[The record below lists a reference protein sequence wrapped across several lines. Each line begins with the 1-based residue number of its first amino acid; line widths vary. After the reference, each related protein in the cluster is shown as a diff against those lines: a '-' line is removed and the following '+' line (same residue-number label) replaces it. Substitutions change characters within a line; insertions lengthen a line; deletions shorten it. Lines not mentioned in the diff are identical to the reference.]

1 MGEEVG
7 EIHYLGVRIL
17 GNTHYPS
24 DRRVMVYRLGLNL
37 DSFELLLDNTEL
49 DGYTILKVMPD
60 TNDCYKYPLVRVK
73 EVLNIDIDSPA
84 NRYYSCELITR
95 NKDEFISVLDLIHYP
110 LVKDYPLLR
119 GYAKGV
125 LLYDNLIKQRVE
137 QAQYEKDRSI

>member
-1 MGEEVG
+1 MGEEVRG
-7 EIHYLGVRIL
+7 IHYLGVRIL
-17 GNTHYPS
+17 GNTHYS
-24 DRRVMVYRLGLNL
+24 TDRRVMACRLGLNL

-49 DGYTILKVMPD
+49 DGYNILKVMPD

-73 EVLNIDIDSPA
+73 DALDIDVDNPT

-95 NKDEFISVLDLIHYP
+95 NKDEFISVADLIHYP

-125 LLYDNLIKQRVE
+125 LLYDNLIKQRVK
-137 QAQYEKDRSI
+137 QA